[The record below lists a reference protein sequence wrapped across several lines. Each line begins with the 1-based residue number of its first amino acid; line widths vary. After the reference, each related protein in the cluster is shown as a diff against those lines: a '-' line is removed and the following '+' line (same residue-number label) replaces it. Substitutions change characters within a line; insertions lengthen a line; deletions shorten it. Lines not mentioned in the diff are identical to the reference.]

1 MQVSLPGPNNDKL
14 ELLDL
19 FKAAGTIQSF
29 EAGSLVSRFDDEE
42 SRILLIL
49 TGTLTVHVV
58 DQVDDCELT
67 ISHLVPM
74 DLFGLFE
81 QPVEA
86 GLNAIDLFAQA
97 KTNCTVIEIMKS
109 DLLAIGA
116 SSPGVLMT
124 VCSELSRLLLDIIK
138 KVGQFAFY
146 GVRGRVSSALMDLCA
161 LPEAS
166 THSQGVVLINT
177 RTEIASMAG
186 CTREM
191 VGRILKELSAE
202 GVITT
207 RGRQIIVHTS

>member
-1 MQVSLPGPNNDKL
+1 MQVSLPGPNHEKL
-14 ELLDL
+14 KLLGL
-19 FKAAGTIQSF
+19 FKAAGTVQAF
-29 EAGSLVSRFDDEE
+29 KAGSLVSRFDDEDA
-42 SRILLIL
+42 RIFLIL

-58 DQVDDCELT
+58 DQVDDSELT

-81 QPVEA
+81 QPIEA

-97 KTNCTVIEIMKS
+97 KTNCTVVEIKKS
-109 DLLAIGA
+109 DLLGIGA
-116 SSPGVLMT
+116 ICPGALMT
-124 VCSELSRLLLDIIK
+124 VCTELSRMLLDIIK

-166 THSQGVVLINT
+166 SHPQGVALINT

-191 VGRILKELSAE
+191 VGRTLKELSIE
-202 GVITT
+202 GVITA

>member
-1 MQVSLPGPNNDKL
+1 MQVSLPGPNHDKAK
-14 ELLDL
+14 LLGL
-19 FKAAGTIQSF
+19 FKAAGTIQAF
-29 EAGSLVSRFDDEE
+29 EAGSLVSRFDDED

-58 DQVDDCELT
+58 DQVDDSELT

-86 GLNAIDLFAQA
+86 GLNAIDLFARA
-97 KTNCTVIEIMKS
+97 KTNCTVVEVRKS

-116 SSPGVLMT
+116 SYPDALMT
-124 VCSELSRLLLDIIK
+124 VCTELSRMLLDIIK

-166 THSQGVVLINT
+166 SHPHGVVLINT

-191 VGRILKELSAE
+191 VGRILKELSVE
-202 GVITT
+202 GVITA